1 MIRNARRHHPAPP
14 AVGQATAPRQRG
26 FTLIELIIFIV
37 IAGVLA
43 VGLAS
48 VFSTGMRGAA
58 EPGRLTQATQ
68 IAQERMELVLGRR
81 RAAGFAAFADPCPGS
96 PLCAPLPAGYAV
108 NVNIAPSWNGNT
120 NYRVITVTVTG
131 PSNATLTALTSVAY

>member
-1 MIRNARRHHPAPP
+1 VRCAGRRD
-14 AVGQATAPRQRG
+14 TG

-48 VFSTGMRGAA
+48 VFSGTMRGVA
-58 EPGRLTQATQ
+58 EPGQLTQATQ
-68 IAQERMELVLGRR
+68 IAQERMELILGRR
-81 RAAGFAAFADPCPGS
+81 RAVGFATFTDPCPAS
-96 PLCAPLPAGYAV
+96 PLCTPAPAGYTVAAA
-108 NVNIAPSWNGNT
+108 IATNWLGDT

-131 PSNATLTALTSVAY
+131 PTNATLTTLVSNGAP